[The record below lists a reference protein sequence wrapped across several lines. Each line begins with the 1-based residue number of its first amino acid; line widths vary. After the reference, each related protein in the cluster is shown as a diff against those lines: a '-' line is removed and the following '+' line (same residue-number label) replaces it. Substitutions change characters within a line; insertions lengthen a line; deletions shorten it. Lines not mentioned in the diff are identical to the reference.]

1 MDSNNKNWREYG
13 NKIKSLNPN
22 KKVVLSG
29 YSNGILGYLPTAVA
43 YEEGGYETGNT
54 PLSAESEELLV
65 EACDLE
71 IKKF

>member
-1 MDSNNKNWREYG
+1 
-13 NKIKSLNPN
+13 
-22 KKVVLSG
+22 
-29 YSNGILGYLPTAVA
+29 LGYLPTAVA

-54 PLSAESEELLV
+54 PLSAESEQLLV